1 MILFSSTLS
10 GHFKSIATLSDMFIK
25 AICCFK
31 FIQRIETLN
40 LKLFLFSKNS
50 KALINNVLKMIL
62 ASEYLKKN
70 PC

>member
-1 MILFSSTLS
+1 MS
-10 GHFKSIATLSDMFIK
+10 IK

-40 LKLFLFSKNS
+40 LKLFLFSKSS
-50 KALINNVLKMIL
+50 KALINNLFKMIM
-62 ASEYLKKN
+62 ASEYLKKII